1 MESLYHPLTEHDEL
15 NAGEKRVLDSPFDR
29 HIRIPSHY
37 RRYLQHPYLV
47 WVCHG
52 ILLSLSLVF
61 FVSSLVLRTNI
72 HSSVGSSIPTFPY
85 SPAAEVADFH
95 TVRYNITPETKKTEF
110 IGFGPDVDKAWDH
123 VTYDVGDQM
132 ITRDELDNLGLDPSS
147 LTIKDPKT
155 GKTGYRV
162 GIQVFHQLHCLN
174 LLRQAT
180 HSDYY
185 SHTGGDIDVD
195 PEDLR
200 GHLDHCIEFLRTNIM
215 CQSDTGVFPF
225 RYYDGYE
232 GHWPDFSTLHTCR
245 NFSAIREWAF
255 EHAVVFGDEQ

>member
-1 MESLYHPLTEHDEL
+1 
-15 NAGEKRVLDSPFDR
+15 
-29 HIRIPSHY
+29 
-37 RRYLQHPYLV
+37 
-47 WVCHG
+47 
-52 ILLSLSLVF
+52 
-61 FVSSLVLRTNI
+61 
-72 HSSVGSSIPTFPY
+72 
-85 SPAAEVADFH
+85 
-95 TVRYNITPETKKTEF
+95 
-110 IGFGPDVDKAWDH
+110 
-123 VTYDVGDQM
+123 M

-155 GKTGYRV
+155 GKEGYRV

-185 SHTGGDIDVD
+185 SHTGGDIDVE

-200 GHLDHCIEFLRTNIM
+200 GHLGKRLQEPTIKSTVLTQYADHCIEFLRTNIM